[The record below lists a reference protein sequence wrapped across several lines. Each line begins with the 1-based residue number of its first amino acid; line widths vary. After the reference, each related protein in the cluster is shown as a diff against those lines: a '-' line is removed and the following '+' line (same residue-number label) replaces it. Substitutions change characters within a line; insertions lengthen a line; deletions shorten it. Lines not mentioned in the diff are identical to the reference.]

1 MGQNNIF
8 AGLSYLLGWIVAL
21 IVFVVAKDDKFA
33 RFHALQSI
41 LWTVVYFVA
50 AMASL
55 IVALVC
61 SFALGIAAAALN
73 LGSLAGILAVIPFA
87 LPLLVMLAAF
97 LYWLWAMIQAFT
109 GKWYK
114 LPFIGSFAESH
125 A

>member
-55 IVALVC
+55 IVAVVC
-61 SFALGIAAAALN
+61 MFVLGIVGAALN
-73 LGSLAGILAVIPFA
+73 LGGITAVLTFVPFA

-114 LPFIGSFAESH
+114 LPFIGNFAESH